1 VGALALLGAG
11 PARAEPP
18 VDEASHAI
26 TAQAQVVQHHARVL
40 TATEASAD
48 LAIFSYADDPV
59 ANGEVFSLYVD
70 VESFGP
76 DPATG
81 VTFTDTLPAGTT
93 FQSVGDH
100 STGVACSHATGV
112 VTCTATSILVD
123 ADVFVE
129 LLVLAPSVD
138 GTITNHVQI
147 TAQTPPDPSPEDNAY
162 DRDIV
167 VSSDA
172 DVFVFQSA
180 SNVALNANAVFNV
193 FLGNSGPK
201 AATNVTLTVH
211 MPEQTAYVSHVAPAG
226 MTCSAPVGHTLTCT
240 VASLPRT
247 SDEDDPP
254 MLTVTVGGLAAA
266 GVLTSTVE
274 ASAASPAD
282 PYLDNNDDAEVA
294 VVGSPPL
301 ADLYVFG
308 DFDVAVVGM
317 QIVLSSEVYNDGPQT
332 ATNVQFTDT
341 LPSEL
346 TFVSATVQGGAACTA
361 PAGVVTCALG
371 SIAAEDSKIVQMTV
385 MPTATGE
392 FSHLVK
398 ASAASPA
405 DPDPDGNEER
415 DFVQVYPAGST
426 DLSLFGI
433 AGPDQL
439 VPGSPGRYS
448 FIAENDGPSSVSG
461 ATFEGTLPAGV
472 DYVGATTPAGVSCS
486 FDNGTGKVTCTLGT
500 LAADDTRTFDVILQR
515 TTVGPLDVTFT
526 VPYGLD
532 IFPEDNEA
540 EVTSSVVAAGTASL
554 TALAWNQSSFT
565 PLGIP
570 MRYRFGATNHG
581 PSTATGVT
589 VTIPLP
595 ASVTYVSASSPGGT
609 CNVPS
614 GGVLTCTLPAI
625 APGDVRTMSLVV
637 TPNSLGPLSVAGTI
651 AFAGDP
657 STSDNAITVPATIV
671 AAVIGAPGAAMAGA
685 QIVTDPAT
693 GEILVAASYDALA
706 TLTLSGTAQCP
717 GGGPIGTNPV
727 AFAHLGVSHAA
738 TASGG
743 RYQATFSA
751 FDIDDARFYG
761 LVQCGGVT
769 TQNRL
774 GDVEPYFPLG
784 RVTDLVTG
792 NPVAGASVTLFRVPG
807 WFPRRGAYQNA
818 VAGSC
823 ESGESKPEGAPWSQP
838 APTADGVTVDDHS
851 GLIRPA
857 VNPGL
862 TNTSGDYGWL
872 LDVEGCWYVT
882 VSRAGY
888 LPLTSP
894 VVGLT
899 FDGLPDGLDLKLDP
913 ILHAV
918 TVTSAT
924 PTLGTVTSSPAGI
937 ACPGTCSK
945 TFQQGSSVTLTA
957 HPNAG
962 LVTQWGGACA
972 AAAGNACTLSVTGA
986 LAISVSFVP
995 IPTPPPPPPPPP
1007 PPDTTKPALHLT
1019 VAGTAKRRAAVL
1031 RTGLVV
1037 SVRASEACTA
1047 TLELRL
1053 TAATARRLKLPVV
1066 IGSARKTIAAAGTVR
1081 VTIRLKTV
1089 ARRKLAKL
1097 ASLRATLVATAKD
1110 PAGNT
1115 GKTSALVVIRR

>member
-26 TAQAQVVQHHARVL
+26 TAQAPVVQHHARVL
-40 TATEASAD
+40 RAAEASAD
-48 LAIFSYADDPV
+48 LAIFSFADDPV

-112 VTCTATSILVD
+112 VTCTATSIPVD

-147 TAQTPPDPSPEDNAY
+147 TGQTPTDPFPEDNAY

-201 AATNVTLTVH
+201 TATNVTLTVH
-211 MPEQTAYVSHVAPAG
+211 LPEQTAYVSHVAPAG
-226 MTCSAPVGHTLTCT
+226 MTCTAPPPGTHTLTCT
-240 VASLPRT
+240 VASLSRT

-254 MLTVTVGGLAAA
+254 MLTVTVGGLSTA
-266 GVLTSTVE
+266 GILTSTVE
-274 ASAASPAD
+274 ATAASPAD
-282 PYLDNNDDAEVA
+282 PYLDNNDDAEVV
-294 VVGSPPL
+294 VVGNPPL
-301 ADLYVFG
+301 ADVYVFG
-308 DFDVAVVGM
+308 DFDVAVVGT

-341 LPSEL
+341 LPPEL

-361 PAGVVTCALG
+361 PAGIVTCNLG
-371 SIAAEDSKIVQMTV
+371 SIAAEDSKLVQVTV
-385 MPTATGE
+385 MPTAAGE
-392 FSHLVK
+392 FSHLVT
-398 ASAASPA
+398 ANAASPA
-405 DPDPDGNEER
+405 DPDPDGNEEQ
-415 DFVQVYPAGST
+415 DFVRVYPAGST

-433 AGPDQL
+433 AAPDQL

-448 FIAENDGPSSVSG
+448 FTAENDGPSSVSD

-472 DYVGATTPAGVSCS
+472 DYVGATTPAGVACS
-486 FDNGTGKVTCTLGT
+486 FDNDTRKVTCTLGP

-532 IFPEDNEA
+532 IFPENNEA
-540 EVTSSVVAAGTASL
+540 EVASNVVAAGTASL

-565 PLGIP
+565 PQGIP

-609 CNVPS
+609 CNPPPV
-614 GGVLTCTLPAI
+614 GGPLTCTLPAI

-637 TPNSLGPLSVAGTI
+637 TPNVLGPLSVTGTI
-651 AFAGDP
+651 AFPGDP

-671 AAVIGAPGAAMAGA
+671 SAVIGAPGAAMAGA

-693 GEILVAASYDALA
+693 GEVLVAASYDALA

-717 GGGPIGTNPV
+717 GGGPIGANPV
-727 AFAHLGVSHAA
+727 AFAHLGVSHTA
-738 TASGG
+738 TVSGG
-743 RYQATFSA
+743 RFQASFSA
-751 FDIDDARFYG
+751 FDVDDARFYG

-807 WFPRRGAYQNA
+807 WFPRRGAYQNG

-823 ESGESKPEGAPWSQP
+823 ESDESKPEGTPWSQP
-838 APTADGVTVDDHS
+838 APTADGLAVDDHS

-862 TNTSGDYGWL
+862 TNGSGDYGWF

-888 LPLTSP
+888 VPLTSP
-894 VVGLT
+894 VVGIT
-899 FDGLPDGLDLKLDP
+899 FDGLLDTLDVKLEP

-945 TFQQGSSVTLTA
+945 TFQEGSSVTLTA

-962 LVTQWGGACA
+962 LTTQWGGACA
-972 AAAGNACTLSVTGA
+972 AATGNACTFSVTGA
-986 LAISVSFVP
+986 LGVSVTFVP
-995 IPTPPPPPPPPP
+995 IPTPPPPPP

-1019 VAGTAKRRAAVL
+1019 ATAAAKRRAAVL
-1031 RTGLVV
+1031 RSGLVA
-1037 SVRASEACTA
+1037 SLRATEACTV

-1053 TAATARRLKLPVV
+1053 AAATARKLKLPVV
-1066 IGSARKTIAAAGTVR
+1066 IGSLKKTLTAAGTFKVA
-1081 VTIRLKTV
+1081 VKLKP
-1089 ARRKLAKL
+1089 AAKRKLAKL
-1097 ASLRATLVATAKD
+1097 ASLRATLVATGKD
-1110 PAGNT
+1110 AAGNT
-1115 GKTSALVVIRR
+1115 GKTSLAVVIRR